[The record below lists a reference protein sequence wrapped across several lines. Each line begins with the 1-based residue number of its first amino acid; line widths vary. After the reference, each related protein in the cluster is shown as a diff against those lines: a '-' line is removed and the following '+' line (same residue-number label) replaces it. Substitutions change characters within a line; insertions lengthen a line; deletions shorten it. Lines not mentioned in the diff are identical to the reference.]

1 MIHYSCDRCQRL
13 IETDDEIRYVVR
25 LEIETKLGDNVFAD
39 QEDDRDHLLEIHEIL
54 ERQEDE
60 LESLEDDEVYAR
72 KRFDLCAECHKAYVR
87 NPMSQEISK
96 PVDFSQN

>member
-25 LEIETKLGDNVFAD
+25 LEIETKLGENVFAE

-60 LESLEDDEVYAR
+60 LESLEDDEVYTR
-72 KRFDLCAECHKAYVR
+72 KRFDLCAECHKAYIR
-87 NPMSQEISK
+87 NPMSQEINK